1 MKKYFIEALKAM
13 DLTPRQVKSCADLYT
28 ACFESVQPLYE
39 MKSIMRPGDMPS
51 KDTRM
56 GKSDKNVELARYKAQ
71 HPVKVRFHRTH
82 SDNVDSILNNGI
94 TIQNKNYGRNTGDTN
109 EYDNVVW
116 TALNP
121 YRIPVLRDFNKKKP
135 RLIRKGRDFG
145 NSDNFNDEYEIPY
158 NPPAQHR
165 DKIDTLKITFD
176 KDKYNKM
183 DRRKLPSGRRSAS
196 SMFKVNEGEPSVSR
210 EGEYQIDVFGED
222 IGKENLS
229 LMQKEDEHVLEE
241 ISQFIPWVVWKNNTS
256 YSTTY
261 SEAQHFLPKYLVNTI
276 DSLIRSLNHQYMCFN
291 EVPIDKFKW
300 VMDETANCIANQSC
314 RISSE
319 KYDAAKNDGS
329 LHTPKELI
337 AAAYIPPKTNRP
349 WVQKGSTKFKG
360 QEGHISRAIKDTRDV
375 NNKYKDDILRHL
387 LDVNAMT
394 NRYQVPDLLTVINNI
409 NAFLELDAEKLF
421 DLIPE
426 KIDETYVELSNR
438 VGLNYKAMMRN
449 TEDNNK
455 RYIKAVKDC
464 YINAKNSDLSDK
476 WDKAYN
482 EMTQGL
488 FAGWTNVTD
497 EKRNTIKKLL
507 DKKYTFKWAFCT
519 ALAKAKTFTKDD
531 LRAIL
536 SDV

>member
-1 MKKYFIEALKAM
+1 
-13 DLTPRQVKSCADLYT
+13 
-28 ACFESVQPLYE
+28 
-39 MKSIMRPGDMPS
+39 MPS

-56 GKSDKNVELARYKAQ
+56 GKSDKNVELARYKAN

-121 YRIPVLRDFNKKKP
+121 YRIPVLRDFNKKAP

-145 NSDNFNDEYEIPY
+145 GSDNFNDEYEIPY

-165 DKIDTLKITFD
+165 DKIDTLKITLD

-183 DRRKLPSGRRSAS
+183 DRRKLPHGRGSAWN
-196 SMFKVNEGEPSVSR
+196 MFKVNENEPSVSR
-210 EGEYQIDVFGED
+210 EGQYQIDVFGED

-241 ISQFIPWVVWKNNTS
+241 ISKFIPWAVWKNNTS

-261 SEAQHFLPKYLVNTI
+261 SEAQHFLPKYLVRTI
-276 DSLIRSLNHQYMCFN
+276 DSLIRSIHNESMSFN
-291 EVPIDKFKW
+291 ELPIDKFKW

-314 RISSE
+314 RISGA
-319 KYDAAKNDGS
+319 KYDEVKNDGG

-337 AAAYIPPKTNRP
+337 AEAYIPPKSNRP
-349 WVQKGSTKFKG
+349 WLKKDNPKFKG

-375 NNKYKDDILRHL
+375 SKKYKDDMLRHL
-387 LDVNAMT
+387 LDVNATT
-394 NRYQVPDLLTVINNI
+394 NRYQVPDFLAVINNI
-409 NAFLELDAEKLF
+409 NAFLELDAEQLF

-426 KIDETYVELSNR
+426 KVDDKYVELSNR
-438 VGLNYKAMMRN
+438 VGLNYKAMMQN
-449 TEDNNK
+449 TEDNGK
-455 RYIKAVKDC
+455 RYERAVKDC
-464 YINAKNSDLSDK
+464 YIDAKNSDLPEK

-488 FAGWTNVTD
+488 FAGWTNITD
-497 EKRNTIKKLL
+497 AKRNTIKKLL

-519 ALAKAKTFTKDD
+519 ALVKAKSLNRDE
-531 LRAIL
+531 LRDVL